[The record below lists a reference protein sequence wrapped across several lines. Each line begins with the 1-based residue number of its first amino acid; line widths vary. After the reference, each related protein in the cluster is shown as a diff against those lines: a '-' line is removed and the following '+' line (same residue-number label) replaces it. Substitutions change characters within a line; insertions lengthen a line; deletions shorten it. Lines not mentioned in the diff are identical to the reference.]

1 MYSLSYINVCSTNMM
16 MVPLQWFVNKRIN
29 ITLVTSCVLSVALV
43 ATPVALA
50 DYVPRGGNLPP
61 DSKTP
66 RDVATTRNYT
76 PPPPTPRPTPSP
88 SGSGTSRGGGCDGGD
103 MPLTVLAS
111 RKYVAQTVSR
121 RPTFAWFVPDSRPFE
136 VEFTITEITT
146 GGKKGKEVLAMSLQ
160 SSPGIMKL
168 SPFSNDAP
176 GLEVGKDYFWQVAIL
191 CNPDSSE
198 SAIVDGASIKVV
210 EIPAAVQSKLNKAV
224 DSFEKVNIYGKSGL
238 WYDALSE
245 ALKVAKASKLGEV
258 GSSLLKDLAH
268 WEAPEAT
275 PELIR
280 QKCKSNH
287 LEQGTPETTSKL
299 ILPEC
304 RRNDLEQIADR
315 ER

>member
-1 MYSLSYINVCSTNMM
+1 MM

-29 ITLVTSCVLSVALV
+29 FTLVTSCVLSVTLV
-43 ATPVALA
+43 TSPVALA
-50 DYVPRGGNLPP
+50 DYVPRDGNPPP
-61 DSKTP
+61 DSTTP
-66 RDVATTRNYT
+66 RDVATTRNFT
-76 PPPPTPRPTPSP
+76 PPPDQKTSP
-88 SGSGTSRGGGCDGGD
+88 SRSDSGTSRGGGCDGGD

-176 GLEVGKDYFWQVAIL
+176 GLEVGKVYFWQVAIL
-191 CNPDSSE
+191 CDSDSSE
-198 SAIVDGASIKVV
+198 NAIVDGASIEVV
-210 EIPAAVQSKLNKAV
+210 EIPTTVQSKLNKAV
-224 DSFEKVNIYGKSGL
+224 DRLEKVTIYGKAGL
-238 WYDALSE
+238 WYDALNE

-258 GSSLLKDLAH
+258 GSSLLKDLAY

-275 PELIR
+275 PASIR
-280 QKCKSNH
+280 QNCKPNSSG
-287 LEQGTPETTSKL
+287 QGTPGL
-299 ILPEC
+299 ISQEC
-304 RRNDLEQIADR
+304 KRNDLEQIADR

>member
-1 MYSLSYINVCSTNMM
+1 MM

-50 DYVPRGGNLPP
+50 DYVPGAGNPPP

-76 PPPPTPRPTPSP
+76 PPPQGSSPSP
-88 SGSGTSRGGGCDGGD
+88 PQPSIPGSRRGGGCDGGD

-176 GLEVGKDYFWQVAIL
+176 GLEVGKVYFWQVAIL
-191 CNPDSSE
+191 CDSDSSE
-198 SAIVDGASIKVV
+198 NAIVDGASIEVV
-210 EIPAAVQSKLNKAV
+210 EIPTTVQSKLNKAV
-224 DSFEKVNIYGKSGL
+224 DSLEKVNIYGKAGL

-275 PELIR
+275 PGSIR
-280 QKCKSNH
+280 QKCKPNH
-287 LEQGTPETTSKL
+287 LGQGTPETTSKL
-299 ILPEC
+299 IPREC
-304 RRNDLEQIADR
+304 RRHDLEQIADR